1 MRTKTGTITST
12 KMQKTI
18 VVIVRS
24 TKMHAKY
31 RKRFAV
37 SKKFYADNPENKP
50 FAVGETVTIYETRPL
65 SRLKRWTV
73 TPQIKKEKIS

>member
-18 VVIVRS
+18 VVIVRN
-24 TKMHAKY
+24 TKMHPKY
-31 RKRFAV
+31 RKRYAV
-37 SKKFYADNPENKP
+37 SKKFFVDNPENKA
-50 FAVGETVTIYETRPL
+50 FTLGETITIYESRPL

-73 TPQIKKEKIS
+73 VAPSQKTA